1 MRTLVCYISGHG
13 FGHAV
18 RVMEVLRALW
28 QRQPDLRVLV
38 RTAVPRWFLD
48 TKLSNPFLHEVCRLD
63 VGAVQADS
71 LSVDVDATLRAYAEI
86 DARKEALITAEVTA
100 IAPYRPD
107 CILADIPALAFDI
120 ARRLNVPGI
129 AMANFSWDWI
139 YADYVRDSPAHA
151 GLVES
156 LRQSYGSATLLLR
169 LPFHG
174 DLSAFPRIRDVPLV
188 ARTAR
193 LDRATVCRRLGLPL
207 HDRLVLLSFG
217 GIGTA
222 LRTAPAAPAGVTFIV
237 TEGAVARTSVPP
249 PCRLVSNDSLRAVAV
264 GHEDLVAACDAVM
277 TKPGYGT
284 VAECIANGTPMI
296 YTARGRFAEYV
307 FLVEGIKTHL
317 PHAFISHSDLF
328 AGRWQP
334 ALEEIFDQPRRPPAV
349 ATNGAAVVAE
359 ILLDYCTGRH
369 G

>member
-1 MRTLVCYISGHG
+1 MILVCYISGHG

-18 RVMEVLRALW
+18 RDMEVLRALW

-38 RTAVPRWFLD
+38 RTTVPRWLMD
-48 TKLSNPFLHEVCRLD
+48 TNLHGPFAHGVSRLD

-86 DARKEALITAEVTA
+86 DATKEALIAAEVAA
-100 IAPYRPD
+100 IAPHRPV

-120 ARRLNVPGI
+120 ARRLGVPGI

-139 YADYVRDSPAHA
+139 YADYVRDVPAHA
-151 GLVES
+151 GLAES
-156 LRQSYGSATLLLR
+156 LRQSYGRATLLLR

-193 LDRATVCRRLGLPL
+193 LDRQTVCRRLGLPPR
-207 HDRLVLLSFG
+207 DRLVLLSFG
-217 GIGTA
+217 GIGVA
-222 LRTAPAAPAGVTFIV
+222 LRSSPAAPAGVTFVV
-237 TEGAVARTSVPP
+237 TQGADDRTPPPP
-249 PCRLVSNDSLRAVAV
+249 PCRLVSNDTLRAAGV
-264 GHEDLVAACDAVM
+264 GHEDLVAACAAVM
-277 TKPGYGT
+277 TKPGYGI

-296 YTARGRFAEYV
+296 YTSRGRFAEYAC
-307 FLVEGIKTHL
+307 LVDGIEKHL
-317 PHAFISHSDLF
+317 PHAFISHGDLF
-328 AGRWQP
+328 AGRWQL
-334 ALEEIFDQPRRPPAV
+334 ALEAILDQPRRPPAV
-349 ATNGAAVVAE
+349 DTSGAAVAAG